1 MDLADI
7 MLRGSAV
14 VREND
19 AADHL
24 RRCAESLVSAV
35 SNYDGFGVV
44 PASPQAE
51 RVLGA
56 AMMLA
61 PTLYATSSGPA
72 IVFDVNFA
80 SGTLLARAAQ
90 RLRDDGNDS
99 RLIGLVLNALVET
112 DAEIQIAELDR
123 VEVVAKLAAL
133 RQHGQGRVGRVT
145 VPALC

>member
-1 MDLADI
+1 
-7 MLRGSAV
+7 
-14 VREND
+14 
-19 AADHL
+19 
-24 RRCAESLVSAV
+24 
-35 SNYDGFGVV
+35 
-44 PASPQAE
+44 
-51 RVLGA
+51 
-56 AMMLA
+56 MMLA

-123 VEVVAKLAAL
+123 VEVVAKSSLRYDSTARAA
-133 RQHGQGRVGRVT
+133 
-145 VPALC
+145 